1 MIWFW
6 FLFGVVWVSCGMLA
20 HGYML
25 AWCAANDRGF
35 FREWYRAHFAGCLGC
50 GLCFGPWGSFL
61 VWVIDL
67 TRHGW
72 RFW

>member
-1 MIWFW
+1 MT
-6 FLFGVVWVSCGMLA
+6 WVLWCVLVGWIVAGLLA

-25 AWCAANDRGF
+25 AWCAANDPDC

-50 GLCFGPWGSFL
+50 GLCVGPWGLFL
-61 VWVIDL
+61 VWVIDEN
-67 TRHGW
+67 RHGW